1 MTAGARRFEGKIVL
15 VVGAARGV
23 GLATAQAFA
32 GEGARLSLADIDPAI
47 DGVASELPAGTDL
60 LAGRAD
66 VTDPASVDALVA
78 ATVERFGRVDVLA
91 HVAGVLQQTA
101 KVADLSGDEWDR
113 VLTVNAKGPMHT
125 ARAVI
130 PHMREQGGGRI
141 VNVGSDVGYR
151 ANYFQ
156 SSYAASK
163 FALDGFSQSMRLEL
177 RRFGIAVS
185 LVSPGWYETEFG
197 QSVVTTF
204 TAGELAP
211 LYADLIADWE
221 AGVGGVEGPN
231 LNPQEVADRVVEI
244 LREQQPRYRYPVGW
258 NPDRIGTVDPAD
270 IDRFQGHLVD
280 FYRMDAPSV
289 PTAR

>member
-141 VNVGSDVGYR
+141 VNVASWFSYSGH
-151 ANYFQ
+151 AYFGA
-156 SSYAASK
+156 YCASK
-163 FALDGFSQSMRLEL
+163 AALRILTQA
-177 RRFGIAVS
+177 IADEEAGANITANC
-185 LVSPGWYETEFG
+185 VSPGNVDTEMHRKALRDEAASRG
-197 QSVVTTF
+197 IS
-204 TAGELAP
+204 ADEMKDIEWAKIP
-211 LYADLIADWE
+211 LKHACPPEDIAD
-221 AGVGGVEGPN
+221 AILFLASDDAKYMTGASVDVNGGV
-231 LNPQEVADRVVEI
+231 L
-244 LREQQPRYRYPVGW
+244 LR
-258 NPDRIGTVDPAD
+258 
-270 IDRFQGHLVD
+270 
-280 FYRMDAPSV
+280 
-289 PTAR
+289 